1 MWVAASVFLTRMR
14 SALHTIY
21 TTEYVIDHV
30 QPPLQIIPSFPM
42 ATINPIVEVVVNV
55 LTSDVGKDTELE
67 SKALT
72 PGSPNYI

>member
-1 MWVAASVFLTRMR
+1 
-14 SALHTIY
+14 
-21 TTEYVIDHV
+21 
-30 QPPLQIIPSFPM
+30 M

-72 PGSPNYI
+72 PGSPNYIWIRTNVFQFIKILKKILG